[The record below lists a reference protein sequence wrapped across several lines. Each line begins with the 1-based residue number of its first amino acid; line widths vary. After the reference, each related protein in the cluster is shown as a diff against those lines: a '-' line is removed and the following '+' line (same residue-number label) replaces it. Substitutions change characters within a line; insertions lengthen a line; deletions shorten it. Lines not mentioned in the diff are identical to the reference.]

1 MASKTDSPA
10 STSSSYTAEALK
22 AKIAEAIKVVEP
34 WLARAE
40 NTPYP
45 SAVAYVDAVLGGLG
59 IYNDAESHNILMTQ
73 CSTADLAQAFVGMGY
88 PTLRAKRVACILRG
102 EDENSVAAPAAQQVI
117 VARLAQEDKP
127 VAQWSDRQLVENLL
141 PSHDQYDEIADT
153 LDKRAQGRPFA
164 VYADEA
170 KGEIDTD
177 TTLKMLGFAKKGRSP
192 VNFRVGNCLKKLY
205 RSVEPPNVM
214 FVECPFHPGTLLV
227 DGYCDECGQNWD
239 GTAYE
244 ALQFARIVH
253 EAGDAPEKAPD
264 VKRFFKLAIEGGL
277 DALRDEYEV
286 AAMTYDEFA
295 LGGNL
300 PNLRRRQSS
309 GRAVSD
315 PMNPTRRF

>member
-10 STSSSYTAEALK
+10 STSSLYTAEALSE
-22 AKIAEAIKVVEP
+22 KIAAAAKV
-34 WLARAE
+34 LAPCMKAATPDKQESAAVVHITQSLAE
-40 NTPYP
+40 MGIFADADSHKLMMEDCTTERIL
-45 SAVAYVDAVLGGLG
+45 SALVCETVP
-59 IYNDAESHNILMTQ
+59 Q
-73 CSTADLAQAFVGMGY
+73 
-88 PTLRAKRVACILRG
+88 LRAQKAAVILRPAG
-102 EDENSVAAPAAQQVI
+102 IIETAQSALVAAI
-117 VARLAQEDKP
+117 GKLTEKP
-127 VAQWSDRQLVENLL
+127 VAQWSDRMLVESLRAD
-141 PSHDQYDEIADT
+141 HDQYDEIAET
-153 LDKRAQGRPFA
+153 LDKRAQGRPFV

-244 ALQFARIVH
+244 ALQFARIVQ

-286 AAMTYDEFA
+286 AAMTYDELA

-315 PMNPTRRF
+315 PMNPGRRF